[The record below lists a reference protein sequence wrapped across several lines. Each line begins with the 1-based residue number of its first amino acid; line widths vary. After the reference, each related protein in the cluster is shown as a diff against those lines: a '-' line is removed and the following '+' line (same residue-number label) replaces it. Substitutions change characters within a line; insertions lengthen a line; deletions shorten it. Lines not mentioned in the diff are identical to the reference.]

1 MIALQF
7 NTMTTIISKQSN
19 VFRFEDEESYSESI
33 GPFYDVTI
41 NVTENLYED
50 GSSYFYIDYK
60 YKFNESSNPSSNEV
74 ARINAHPFRDNL
86 ENADGVIVIKNDLT
100 TKMVEFLLKDD
111 KELDKSTGFTSV
123 QRYRINLMHSLAL
136 FWD

>member
-1 MIALQF
+1 
-7 NTMTTIISKQSN
+7 MTTIISKQSN
-19 VFRFEDEESYSESI
+19 VFRFKDEESYSDGI
-33 GPFYDVTI
+33 DPFYDVTV

-50 GSSYFYIDYK
+50 GISYFYIDYK
-60 YKFNESSNPSSNEV
+60 YKFNESPNPSNNQI

-86 ENADGVIVIKNDLT
+86 ENADGVIVMKNDLT

-111 KELDKSTGFTSV
+111 KELDKTTGFTTV